1 MRQRGL
7 RIVCQPTRAGIRSTG
22 RTEVSDVV
30 SIRDEALQLEL
41 PFKRQCVDVQRRLGS
56 PSSPSGLH
64 VAVKRLLDIV
74 AATLLILATVPVLG
88 LAALAIAAEGGGP
101 IIFSQVRIGKDG
113 RRFTLYKLRTMIPDA
128 EWRLGDLLAHNQRT
142 GPLFKMEDDPRVT
155 RVGRI
160 LRAMSIDELPQ
171 LINVLRGE
179 MSMVGPRP
187 ALPAEVDA
195 FSDRLRQRLLVLPG
209 ITGLWQIQSRH
220 SPSFALYE
228 RLDLLYLEKSSL
240 GLDLLIM
247 VKTAGQIL
255 TAVFAVAARALP
267 LVMACAHQRRP
278 CDIAQVDLDF
288 VATQPVPSSALK
300 G

>member
-1 MRQRGL
+1 MRRRRLGID
-7 RIVCQPTRAGIRSTG
+7 RQPTRAGIRSTG
-22 RTEVSDVV
+22 RTEVAEVI

-41 PFKRQCVDVQRRLGS
+41 PLERQFDDVQRRRGS
-56 PSSPSGLH
+56 LSSPSGLH
-64 VAVKRLLDIV
+64 VTVKRLLDIV
-74 AATLLILATVPVLG
+74 VATLLLLAAVPVLG

-113 RRFTLYKLRTMIPDA
+113 RPFTLYKLRTMIFGA
-128 EWRLGDLLAHNQRT
+128 EWRLGDLLAHNQRA

-155 RVGRI
+155 RVGRM

-195 FSDRLRQRLLVLPG
+195 FSDRLRERLLVLPG
-209 ITGLWQIQSRH
+209 ITGLWQIQARH

-247 VKTAGQIL
+247 LRTAGQIL
-255 TAVFAVAARALP
+255 TAVFAVVARALP
-267 LVMACAHQRRP
+267 LVVARAHQRKP
-278 CDIAQVDLDF
+278 CDIAQVDHDL
-288 VATQPVPSSALK
+288 VATRPVPSSALR